1 MPFHT
6 ATQFLFAYGGP
17 PLIGAFIGY
26 LTNEVAIRMLFRPLK
41 PWHILGVRVPLT
53 PGVIPSKRHQLAEN
67 IGEMV
72 GGQLLTP
79 RDIGEA
85 LSREQFQEQ
94 LRRLVDSQVQELL
107 GKEFG
112 PLINLVPPQFRIHA
126 RIGVRALK
134 HRLRQGILDQ
144 LGSPAFAKAARELLT
159 DQLRLSG
166 GRKLHELLKTEDR
179 ASLYAALETLSTEL
193 LTSPSAAER
202 LSGWLEHS
210 LAEAA
215 ARGKRVGD
223 IVPDGLR
230 ELACALV
237 ADHAPQVLAQAAA
250 IMAEPPVRER
260 VVQAVRGGVDHFI
273 DNLGPMA
280 AMAKGFLN
288 LDSLDTVIRSWL
300 ADREGD
306 LSAWLKQPEIEQRTA
321 QALRDQAACFFA
333 APLAELLAKA
343 GEERVHQLC
352 RQTALQGLAALA
364 CGPFQALLR
373 EQLEEILE
381 HGQISLAELVDKM
394 LPQADRHRLQ
404 KVALAELRTLTAS
417 VAVRRLAGRL
427 INSMFD
433 QLAAWPTS
441 VLRDMMLTAE
451 VRSGITDHIVIAA
464 NRLLLREVPSLTES
478 LRIRDLVRAKV
489 DSLDLL
495 RLERLLLS
503 IMEEQFTYINLF
515 GALLGFLIGL
525 LNVAA
530 MQLF

>member
-1 MPFHT
+1 
-6 ATQFLFAYGGP
+6 
-17 PLIGAFIGY
+17 
-26 LTNEVAIRMLFRPLK
+26 
-41 PWHILGVRVPLT
+41 
-53 PGVIPSKRHQLAEN
+53 
-67 IGEMV
+67 
-72 GGQLLTP
+72 
-79 RDIGEA
+79 
-85 LSREQFQEQ
+85 
-94 LRRLVDSQVQELL
+94 
-107 GKEFG
+107 
-112 PLINLVPPQFRIHA
+112 
-126 RIGVRALK
+126 
-134 HRLRQGILDQ
+134 
-144 LGSPAFAKAARELLT
+144 
-159 DQLRLSG
+159 
-166 GRKLHELLKTEDR
+166 
-179 ASLYAALETLSTEL
+179 
-193 LTSPSAAER
+193 
-202 LSGWLEHS
+202 
-210 LAEAA
+210 
-215 ARGKRVGD
+215 
-223 IVPDGLR
+223 
-230 ELACALV
+230 
-237 ADHAPQVLAQAAA
+237 
-250 IMAEPPVRER
+250 MAEPPVRER

-352 RQTALQGLAALA
+352 RQAALQGLAALA

-373 EQLEEILE
+373 EQLEELVE

-404 KVALAELRTLTAS
+404 KVALAELRTLTES